1 LVEIAG
7 KAVFG
12 NLLVYGFNGLGSVAY
27 LAALAAVV

>member
-1 LVEIAG
+1 
-7 KAVFG
+7 VFG